1 MPDSHITS
9 YSLRIL
15 ETPSE
20 MEEIENLERLIWP
33 GSETDVV
40 PSHLL
45 LAAVHG
51 GGLVVGASDN
61 SIDSL
66 PLVGFVFGFPGIYYT
81 PDGPRLKH
89 CSHQLGVLPGY
100 RNTGIG
106 AYLKRAQWQ
115 IVRHQGIDRIT
126 WTFDPL
132 LSRNAHLNI
141 AKLGAVCSVYMRNF
155 YGDMRD
161 EMNQGIPSDRLEV
174 DWWVNSRRVEQR
186 LSKHPRR
193 QLRLLDFQQ
202 AEATILPPR
211 SPLPDLSY
219 TTNPFVLIEIPADFP
234 SLKMTDPVQAL
245 EWRLYIR
252 VTFEELFKQGY
263 LITDFIYENKE
274 NPPRSYYVLCHGE
287 ATL

>member
-1 MPDSHITS
+1 MPISSSESI
-9 YSLRIL
+9 SLHIL

-20 MEEIENLERLIWP
+20 MEEIEQLERLVWP
-33 GSETDVV
+33 GSETDVI

-51 GGLVVGASDN
+51 GGLVIGAMDTSSN
-61 SIDSL
+61 TQNM
-66 PLVGFVFGFPGIYYT
+66 VGFVFSFPGIYFT

-89 CSHQLGVLPGY
+89 CSHELGVLPDY
-100 RNTGIG
+100 RNLGIG

-141 AKLGAVCSVYMRNF
+141 TKLGGVSNVYLQDF

-161 EMNQGIPSDRLEV
+161 EMNQGIPSDRLEI
-174 DWWVNSRRVEQR
+174 DWWVNSRRVEHR
-186 LSKHPRR
+186 LGKHPRR
-193 QLRLLDFQQ
+193 QLHLADFQG
-202 AEATILPPR
+202 ANATIVPAR
-211 SPLPDLSY
+211 SALQDVSQ
-219 TTNPFVLIEIPADFP
+219 NSSPFILIEIPADFL
-234 SLKMTDPVQAL
+234 SLKSQNPAEAL
-245 EWRLYIR
+245 DWRLHTR
-252 VTFEELFKQGY
+252 SVFEELFSLGY
-263 LITDFIYENKE
+263 LITDFIYESKV
-274 NPPRSYYVLCHGE
+274 PSPRSFYVFCYGE

>member
-1 MPDSHITS
+1 MPVSSMQSIS
-9 YSLRIL
+9 FRIL

-20 MEEIENLERLIWP
+20 MEQIEQLERLIWP
-33 GSETDVV
+33 GSETDVI

-51 GGLVVGASDN
+51 GGLVVGAIDTSSDTKDL
-61 SIDSL
+61 I
-66 PLVGFVFGFPGIYYT
+66 GFVFGFPGIYFT

-89 CSHQLGVLPGY
+89 CSHELGVLPDY

-141 AKLGAVCSVYMRNF
+141 TKLGGVSNVYLQDF

-161 EMNQGIPSDRLEV
+161 EMNQGIPSDRLEI
-174 DWWVNSRRVEQR
+174 DWWVNSRRVEHR

-193 QLRLLDFQQ
+193 QLHLADFQE
-202 AEATILPPR
+202 ANATIVPLQAT
-211 SPLPDLSY
+211 LPDISQN
-219 TTNPFVLIEIPADFP
+219 TSPFILIEIPTDFLAIKFQD
-234 SLKMTDPVQAL
+234 SAEAL
-245 EWRLYIR
+245 RWRLHVR
-252 VTFEELFKQGY
+252 SVFEKLFSLGY
-263 LITDFIYENKE
+263 LITDFLYESKAAS
-274 NPPRSYYVLCHGE
+274 PRSFYVFCHGE